1 MAATTPTHFHPL
13 LGRAVPPKPTSCV
26 RCRKKHRSC
35 DQARPVCARCA
46 ELGAECIYGTDTA
59 DPSLSPFH
67 DSKPTSLNGF
77 NLNSNYPKYSNHS
90 NSSPPAHTS
99 AHALAHYPSSASS
112 VSASVSASS
121 DSPSPPPSQRPPV
134 LDGILLAAE
143 DPFSMQNLETRIEDP
158 DLLPTYEDFSLVY
171 SLFAASVYFRS
182 NDFVVHNLLDK
193 DHFLASFFAQP
204 APLRYVLCAL
214 AAYTAEPPLP
224 IHLAI
229 SYFNKARKAVYRSSD
244 KPSVRILEAVVLI
257 TTFALGIGQP
267 SVGKPFMAL
276 ALRMLFQLNL
286 HLDPDTFPNAL
297 SDSEKDELRMLFW
310 RVLYHLKYALC
321 ITDYASNIDLEYF
334 TVKPPPATELT
345 VLMQSNFGMWDVLL
359 FIKKKLRV
367 TPSTVAD
374 LLVSASELELS
385 TKVIQTHAQIPAM
398 LILVPNLDYLDSTAS
413 QCTQYD
419 ALIQQTMLSSPSNP
433 MGILQLSMNYHA
445 SLCLLLRPKLYLT
458 AFMSPMC
465 LDVEH
470 SQFIQTALEESLIAA
485 QRICILLKLTN
496 YAWDI
501 KHLDHFK
508 LYWMRRVALVPSLFE
523 AAVILYFVTCRTRP
537 EWRGGQS
544 SSNSSNSSPSQTPQ
558 NVLPFFHPICIP
570 DNIVLEYLS
579 CILLAF
585 HTLYSQLAENA
596 KSNRPNMMTP
606 LIECVE
612 AMVLE
617 LSRKQDNASINA
629 QSANLECDLI
639 LLEMKVMSLNDD
651 TVGDEDE
658 VLDSTPVSTDEPW
671 VYMGLLG
678 IDINKRVRWN
688 GPYEDNWRRFWK
700 QLDADN
706 I

>member
-1 MAATTPTHFHPL
+1 M
-13 LGRAVPPKPTSCV
+13 
-26 RCRKKHRSC
+26 
-35 DQARPVCARCA
+35 
-46 ELGAECIYGTDTA
+46 
-59 DPSLSPFH
+59 
-67 DSKPTSLNGF
+67 
-77 NLNSNYPKYSNHS
+77 
-90 NSSPPAHTS
+90 
-99 AHALAHYPSSASS
+99 
-112 VSASVSASS
+112 
-121 DSPSPPPSQRPPV
+121 
-134 LDGILLAAE
+134 
-143 DPFSMQNLETRIEDP
+143 
-158 DLLPTYEDFSLVY
+158 
-171 SLFAASVYFRS
+171 
-182 NDFVVHNLLDK
+182 
-193 DHFLASFFAQP
+193 
-204 APLRYVLCAL
+204 RY
-214 AAYTAEPPLP
+214 
-224 IHLAI
+224 
-229 SYFNKARKAVYRSSD
+229 
-244 KPSVRILEAVVLI
+244 
-257 TTFALGIGQP
+257 
-267 SVGKPFMAL
+267 
-276 ALRMLFQLNL
+276 
-286 HLDPDTFPNAL
+286 
-297 SDSEKDELRMLFW
+297 
-310 RVLYHLKYALC
+310 
-321 ITDYASNIDLEYF
+321 YASNIDLEYF

-359 FIKKKLRV
+359 CIKKKLRV

-374 LLVSASELELS
+374 LLVSVSELDLS

-398 LILVPNLDYLDSTAS
+398 LILVPTLDHLDSTAS
-413 QCTQYD
+413 QYTQYD

-458 AFMSPMC
+458 AFMPPMS
-465 LDVEH
+465 LDAEH
-470 SQFIQTALEESLIAA
+470 AQFIQTALEESLIAA

-537 EWRGGQS
+537 EWRGQA
-544 SSNSSNSSPSQTPQ
+544 SPHATAAAAAAAQLSF
-558 NVLPFFHPICIP
+558 VHPICIP

-606 LIECVE
+606 MIECVE
-612 AMVLE
+612 AMILE
-617 LSRKQDNASINA
+617 LSRKQENASSNA
-629 QSANLECDLI
+629 SQSANLECDLI

-651 TVGDEDE
+651 TIGDEEE
-658 VLDSTPVSTDEPW
+658 VLDSTPASTDEPW